1 MVLSRPFL
9 VAVALCLLSWTA
21 QAQQKFIT
29 VASTTSTEQSGLF
42 KHLLPLFEKKSG
54 IQVRVVA
61 QGTGQALD
69 MGKRGDAD
77 VVFVH
82 ARALEE
88 KFVAEGFGVRRFEV
102 MYNDFV
108 LVGPKSDPA
117 KIGGTKDIVAGLKK
131 IKAAQAAFA
140 SRGDRSGTHFAEL
153 ELWKAAGIDIDPEN
167 PDFGVELLT
176 EVAKLR
182 LKNEGN
188 ADQLEGVL
196 GGAKRIM
203 GPRVAAKWLRLLEK
217 TTAKRDFA
225 IGSTLKPEDLRAV
238 NAPVYGMYGQ
248 NSMTLNS
255 GRALAD
261 ALPDCRFEALPK
273 AGHFFPASRPRDFA
287 FRSLKFL
294 AAHTGASR
302 RARAGAEA
310 EHRYLN

>member
-1 MVLSRPFL
+1 MTMQTAVLDNASINYAQIAPARRRMGAAPEIVLLHGLATNMAFWYFGVAKMLANFARVTVVDLRGHGMSTMPPEGYTADEMAEDLFGVLAHLQIERAHLIGHSYGGL
-9 VAVALCLLSWTA
+9 VA
-21 QAQQKFIT
+21 
-29 VASTTSTEQSGLF
+29 ASFAARHPSAVQSLI
-42 KHLLPLFEKKSG
+42 L
-54 IQVRVVA
+54 
-61 QGTGQALD
+61 
-69 MGKRGDAD
+69 AD
-77 VVFVH
+77 VRLPSVQPQMRLSGWPL
-82 ARALEE
+82 AR
-88 KFVAEGFGVRRFEV
+88 V
-102 MYNDFV
+102 
-108 LVGPKSDPA
+108 
-117 KIGGTKDIVAGLKK
+117 
-131 IKAAQAAFA
+131 
-140 SRGDRSGTHFAEL
+140 FAERL
-153 ELWKAAGIDIDPEN
+153 KAAGIDIDPEN